1 MNVAFFE
8 YINCISE
15 IKGKKRQKAFNTVE
29 MKSSFLFLLFA
40 TRASAFSPQQTARNC
55 DVKAQ
60 MEGGSTTDFV
70 KLAPHTRRSF
80 FLGIGALTGIVG
92 FQQSAL
98 SIPMV
103 TVDELGIIMRD
114 SPFSIQVVEFSG
126 PKSET
131 VTVRLVD
138 GTSFGL
144 KDIFESATDPRSP
157 LKVAAACRENNVK
170 TRFVDLESVLAKA
183 PKKKKLY
190 TNQRVQDAQE
200 KEKEKQERIRR
211 DEEERLAALRR
222 MEMEEEE
229 ALAAK

>member
-1 MNVAFFE
+1 MNIAFFE
-8 YINCISE
+8 YINCIKA
-15 IKGKKRQKAFNTVE
+15 IKGKKRQKASNTVE

-40 TRASAFSPQQTARNC
+40 TRTSTFSPQQTARNC

-144 KDIFESATDPRSP
+144 KDIFESDLPKFFQ
-157 LKVAAACRENNVK
+157 LKSSMAINFHNSDSNFQV
-170 TRFVDLESVLAKA
+170 
-183 PKKKKLY
+183 
-190 TNQRVQDAQE
+190 
-200 KEKEKQERIRR
+200 
-211 DEEERLAALRR
+211 
-222 MEMEEEE
+222 
-229 ALAAK
+229 